1 LQLAATK
8 GFGKHAWDVPPG
20 DINMIL
26 ELYYIAQ
33 ILYVLLQT
41 LPKISILLLFLRIF
55 PGERFRLVTKI
66 ALVWMICHTIAF
78 FMAVTLQ
85 CLPVRAA
92 WDLSQKGKCIYSSA
106 VVSAGAGISIF
117 EDVVIILL
125 PVPQLKQLNLSLR
138 KRLAVM
144 GMFALGSLYVA
155 LRRLHSSL
163 FVLSKD

>member
-20 DINMIL
+20 NVNTIL
-26 ELYYIAQ
+26 EVYYIAQ
-33 ILYVLLQT
+33 ILYVLVQT
-41 LPKISILLLFLRIF
+41 LAKISILLLFLRIF

-92 WDLSQKGKCIYSSA
+92 WDLSQKGKCISSSA
-106 VVSAGAGISIF
+106 VVAAGAGISIF
-117 EDVVIILL
+117 EDVVIVLL
-125 PVPQLKQLNLSLR
+125 PIPELKKLNLSLR

-144 GMFALGSLYVA
+144 CMLALGSLYVA
-155 LRRLHSSL
+155 LLPSLHPFSS
-163 FVLSKD
+163 VKH

>member
-1 LQLAATK
+1 MQLAATK

-20 DINMIL
+20 GVNTIL

-33 ILYVLLQT
+33 ILYVLVQT
-41 LPKISILLLFLRIF
+41 LAKISILLLFLRIF

-66 ALVWMICHTIAF
+66 ALVWMICHTISF

-92 WDLSQKGKCIYSSA
+92 WDLSQKGKCISSSA
-106 VVSAGAGISIF
+106 VVAAGAGISIF
-117 EDVVIILL
+117 EDVVIVLL
-125 PVPQLKQLNLSLR
+125 PIPELKKLNLSLR

-144 GMFALGSLYVA
+144 CMLALGSLYVA
-155 LRRLHSSL
+155 LFPSLYPFSS
-163 FVLSKD
+163 VKH